1 MSQAEEKLRFLA
13 RQSRQLSREACD
25 RNRSKILR
33 SLAELYERQA
43 AELHEMAKAASHR
56 PPNTEVT
63 EVNASSVNRLSLLV

>member
-25 RNRSKILR
+25 RNRSNMLR

-43 AELHEMAKAASHR
+43 AELRDLALAQSKR
-56 PPNTEVT
+56 PLDVEVT
-63 EVNASSVNRLSLLV
+63 DL